1 MTNQEAFYIVGNIP
15 IPTDDNNYDI
25 CQYQEAK
32 AIALDCIQKI
42 DNIQNAKKDI
52 EKLEIMMAKF
62 FEDWDCFKELTMLE
76 SMGLEIV
83 SSGMQTLGYILDQIK

>member
-15 IPTDDNNYDI
+15 IPTDNENYDI

-42 DNIQNAKKDI
+42 DDIKDI
-52 EKLEIMMAKF
+52 LKKAIPTVYGKEKTIDEILE
-62 FEDWDCFKELTMLE
+62 LLE
-76 SMGLEIV
+76 
-83 SSGMQTLGYILDQIK
+83 

>member
-15 IPTDDNNYDI
+15 IMINDYDNYSI

-42 DNIQNAKKDI
+42 EDI
-52 EKLEIMMAKF
+52 KSAFHNEKYD
-62 FEDWDCFKELTMLE
+62 EDDFICAVIDIIGED
-76 SMGLEIV
+76 V
-83 SSGMQTLGYILDQIK
+83 C

>member
-42 DNIQNAKKDI
+42 DDI
-52 EKLEIMMAKF
+52 EDILKKAIPTVYGREKTIDEI
-62 FEDWDCFKELTMLE
+62 WELL
-76 SMGLEIV
+76 
-83 SSGMQTLGYILDQIK
+83 K